1 VSRLVSDLQNR
12 ASDAAAQA
20 KAYVAGLMAALGSR
34 DPMQV
39 LADMPAA
46 LRQAVSGL
54 SPEQEVTPEA
64 AGKWSVKQVV
74 QHLADSELVGG
85 FRFRMVLTHD
95 SPSLPGYDQDLWA
108 ERLHYQDSDL
118 PTALNDFATLR
129 AGNLRL
135 LRTAAPEDMHRIM
148 RHAERGDETLEQ
160 MIRGYAG
167 HDLVHLR
174 QIARIRRAI
183 GAPPA
188 ASAS

>member
-1 VSRLVSDLQNR
+1 MTDLQNR
-12 ASDAAAQA
+12 AADAAAQTE
-20 KAYVAGLMAALGSR
+20 AYVAGLMAALSSR

-39 LADMPAA
+39 LAEMPAA

-54 SPEQEVTPEA
+54 SPEQERAPEA

-74 QHLADSELVGG
+74 QHLADAELVGG
-85 FRFRMVLTHD
+85 FRYRMILTHD
-95 SPSLPGYDQDLWA
+95 GPTLPGYDQDLWA

-118 PTALNDFATLR
+118 PTALDDFATLR
-129 AGNLRL
+129 QANLRL
-135 LRTAAPEDMHRIM
+135 LRAATPADMHRIA
-148 RHAERGDETLEQ
+148 RHAERGDESLEK
-160 MIRGYAG
+160 MIRMFAG

-188 ASAS
+188 AV